1 MPTILA
7 IYFIII
13 AVIVTGFQIALAFGA
28 PLGAYTLGGRY
39 PGALPKRMRWA
50 AAVQILILWVFVY
63 IVAVKVDMLPNHPD
77 IIGSV
82 GIWVVVA
89 FFIFGSITNLSSPSK
104 PERRLWG
111 PINVLTF
118 IATLA
123 IAIL

>member
-1 MPTILA
+1 MTTILA
-7 IYFIII
+7 VYFIII

-39 PGALPKRMRWA
+39 SGALPKRMRWA
-50 AAVQILILWVFVY
+50 AVGQILILWFFVY
-63 IVAVKVDMLPNHPD
+63 IVAVKVDMILNQPN
-77 IIGSV
+77 IIGSI
-82 GIWVVVA
+82 GIWVVA
-89 FFIFGSITNLSSPSK
+89 LFFLFGSITNLSSPSK

-118 IATLA
+118 IATLL